1 MLPAR
6 RTPDGAL
13 YVSTI
18 APQPTDIFKHG
29 IAMTSDGV
37 MRVVDAPPDVVHNLF
52 IAGFG
57 LLEPGALAV
66 SFGGAIA
73 RYNQGIPMTAD
84 GRVVCQLNQ
93 PVSPGDQ
100 YIAGVRV
107 GPLGGVYVVDTA
119 PPLNDPWSSGF
130 SSGFGNG
137 P

>member
-37 MRVVDAPPDVVHNLF
+37 MRVDEFGIPSNFVGGFGVTDAGALCVNLSNAA
-52 IAGFG
+52 IAGFHQG
-57 LLEPGALAV
+57 L
-66 SFGGAIA
+66 
-73 RYNQGIPMTAD
+73 PMD
-84 GRVVCQLNQ
+84 SVGNLVCQLNQ
-93 PVSPGDQ
+93 PVSPGDS

-107 GPLGGVYVVDTA
+107 GPLGGIYVVDTTPT
-119 PPLNDPWSSGF
+119 PPDGFSSGF
-130 SSGFGNG
+130 SSGFGA
-137 P
+137 

>member
-6 RTPDGAL
+6 RTEDGAL
-13 YVSTI
+13 YISTI

-37 MRVVDAPPDVVHNLF
+37 MRVDEFGVPSNFVGGFGVTDAGALCVNLSNAA
-52 IAGFG
+52 IAGFHQG
-57 LLEPGALAV
+57 L
-66 SFGGAIA
+66 
-73 RYNQGIPMTAD
+73 PMD
-84 GRVVCQLNQ
+84 SVGNLVCQLNQ
-93 PVSPGDQ
+93 PVSPGDS